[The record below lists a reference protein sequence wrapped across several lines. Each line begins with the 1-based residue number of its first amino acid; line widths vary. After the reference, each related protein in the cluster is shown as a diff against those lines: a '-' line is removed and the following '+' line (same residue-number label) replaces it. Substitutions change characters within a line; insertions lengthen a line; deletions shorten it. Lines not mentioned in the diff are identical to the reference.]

1 MALNQA
7 LLSQEMFVAFSKKS
21 PCRSLAGKFGQGI
34 TELTTNDSY
43 DKMLVQAEKDW
54 ESAQTRK

>member
-21 PCRSLAGKFGQGI
+21 PCASLASKFGEGI

-43 DKMLVQAEKDW
+43 DKILVEAQKAW
-54 ESAQTRK
+54 EAQNK